1 MTAPLRSAFEAVA
14 AECSGKVTFVGYVP
28 HALMAAYLKKSDV
41 TVNSLVRK
49 AAQSIVSKIGDYLA
63 SGHPMINTGLDPE
76 FWAKV
81 EADGFGLNVEP
92 ENVEALAD
100 TIETLY
106 RNPEKCAEMG
116 GTARRIGEEQFDR
129 PHSYQKIIRMVDS
142 LLGVEREL

>member
-1 MTAPLRSAFEAVA
+1 MAV
-14 AECSGKVTFVGYVP
+14 
-28 HALMAAYLKKSDV
+28 YLKKSNV

-106 RNPEKCAEMG
+106 RDPERCAEMG
-116 GTARRIGEEQFDR
+116 ETARRIGEEQFDR
-129 PHSYQKIIRMVDS
+129 PNSYKKIIRMVDS
-142 LLGVEREL
+142 LLGLEREL